1 MTQNLK
7 KLRDD
12 ASTIFHSALTSVLPK
27 NCIPNALKREGDNL
41 IIQGI
46 AYDLS
51 TYKNLY
57 LIAFGK
63 ASPGMFQAILPLVQ
77 EELTEAIIITNQLP
91 ENASQQST
99 VNCHYYE
106 ATHPLPS
113 DQNIEA
119 GKHVIQICEKM
130 TGNDLALFLI
140 SGGGSSLFFAPQP
153 GIPLEQY
160 QSLVNELMKKGSDI
174 SELNTIRIALSR
186 VKGGRLLQSISD
198 ATVVNL
204 IISDVIGDPPELI
217 ASGPTVHPEIN
228 TFDQQRMMAK
238 SLLEKYQLYRKHS
251 DWLLPALEQKPAKS
265 SQIEPDTFIIGS
277 NRLALLAAKKKAQ
290 NLGYHTLLLSTMI
303 EGESRDIGHL
313 LATILLESI
322 ESDNPCSPPCCILSG
337 GETTVTVRGE
347 GKGGRN
353 QELALGAAE
362 IFRDVESGLIFS
374 AGTDGIDGPTDAAGA
389 IVDSTTAFRA
399 VHEGLSIKDS
409 MYHNDSYHFFNAL
422 DDLIITGPT
431 GTNVMDIQ
439 ICLIA

>member
-1 MTQNLK
+1 MTQNLQ

-12 ASTIFHSALTSVLPK
+12 ASAIFQSALASVLPK
-27 NCIPNALKREGDNL
+27 NCIPEALTRDGDNL

-46 AYDLS
+46 AYNLAS
-51 TYKNLY
+51 FKNLY

-63 ASPGMFQAILPLVQ
+63 ASPEMFHAILPLVQ
-77 EELTEAIIITNQLP
+77 KELTEALVITNQRP
-91 ENASQQST
+91 ENSSQQSSAHT
-99 VNCHYYE
+99 HFYE

-119 GKHVIQICEKM
+119 AEHVIKICEKM
-130 TGNDLALFLI
+130 TGDDLALFLI

-153 GIPLEQY
+153 GVPLEQY
-160 QSLVNELMKKGSDI
+160 QLLVSELMKKGAGI
-174 SELNTIRIALSR
+174 NELNTIRIALSR
-186 VKGGRLLQSISD
+186 VKGGRLLRSISD

-251 DWLLPALEQKPAKS
+251 GWLLPVLDQKSGDKS
-265 SQIEPDTFIIGS
+265 PIDPETFIVGS
-277 NRLALLAAKKKAQ
+277 NRLALLAAKKKARKQ
-290 NLGYHTLLLSTMI
+290 GYQPLLLSTMI
-303 EGESRDIGHL
+303 EGESRNIGHL
-313 LATILLESI
+313 LGTILLESA
-322 ESDNPCSPPCCILSG
+322 ESGNPCPPPCCILSG
-337 GETTVTVRGE
+337 GETTVTVEGE

-362 IFRDVESGLIFS
+362 ILRDVESGVIFS

-399 VHEGLSIKDS
+399 VHEGLSIKDTL
-409 MYHNDSYHFFNAL
+409 YQNDSYHFFNAL